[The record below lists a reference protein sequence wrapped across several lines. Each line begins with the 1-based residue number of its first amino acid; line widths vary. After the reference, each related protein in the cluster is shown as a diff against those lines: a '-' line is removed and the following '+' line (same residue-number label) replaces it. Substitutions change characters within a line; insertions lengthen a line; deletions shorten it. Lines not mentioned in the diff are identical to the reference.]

1 MNCIPISLYVLMMAE
16 LAVVLDQWEIKC
28 RTDVAVIHI
37 PIVEGFPQCMEESF
51 NTGKVAPMQW
61 EVSNASTCPNYLLV
75 VCHARTSPSWA
86 FKLVQGVGVGMLA
99 NCFYYNTKCMCT
111 CELNAW

>member
-1 MNCIPISLYVLMMAE
+1 MNCIPRSLYALMVTE
-16 LAVVLDQWEIKC
+16 LAVVLDLWEIKC

-37 PIVEGFPQCMEESF
+37 LIVEVPF
-51 NTGKVAPMQW
+51 NTGKVAPMQRKL
-61 EVSNASTCPNYLLV
+61 SNASTCPNYLLV

-86 FKLVQGVGVGMLA
+86 FKLVQGVGVVMLA

-111 CELNAW
+111 CEFIAW